1 VTVDEQKPPIKEN
14 LLHNLDKLY
23 EIRSG
28 QKDLVIK
35 LMSNHESR
43 MEEIIEA
50 KASGKE
56 PKYDFKKINEEYQ
69 KNLAFFMDE
78 VEISDKL
85 IDRTARFLANDLL
98 KYDTI
103 KRAKGR
109 PKGSV
114 TKDRNYEIKLMH
126 NILLYDA
133 TYEDE
138 NGEIHSQYRHYDTRT
153 KEDLSKME
161 IYHTI
166 AEYYPALSPERIKD
180 IVNKETI

>member
-1 VTVDEQKPPIKEN
+1 MSDDEQNPPIKKN
-14 LLHNLDKLY
+14 LLHSLDELH
-23 EIRSG
+23 EIRTG
-28 QKDLVIK
+28 QKKLVIK
-35 LMSNHESR
+35 LMTRHESR
-43 MEEIIEA
+43 MEEYFEA
-50 KASGKE
+50 KESGKE
-56 PKYDFKKINEEYQ
+56 PKYDFKKLNEEYR

-85 IDRTARFLANDLL
+85 IDRTARNIANDLL

-114 TKDRNYEIKLMH
+114 TTDRNYEIKLMH

-153 KEDLSKME
+153 KEDLSVWE
-161 IYHTI
+161 IYLTI
-166 AEYYPALSPERIKD
+166 AEYYPELQPATIKD
-180 IVNKETI
+180 IVNKKTQ